1 MRELGLVVK
10 ITKEIEP
17 VLERVA
23 RFGFPTCQIS
33 TYVPEVYTN
42 ENAERINAF
51 CRNNRIR
58 VSQLWAGWPGKC
70 EWDFVGGPETVGLVP
85 LAYRKERC
93 EIVKK
98 ASDFAVRIGVDSVA
112 THAGFIPENPRD
124 PLYARLVE
132 DLRDVVRYCGNNGQS
147 FCFETGQETPV
158 TLLRTI
164 QDIGLPNV
172 GVNLDPANLV
182 MYGKGNAV
190 DSLKVLGRYVKA
202 VHIKDGLYPV
212 DGKELGREVPMGRG
226 DVHMPELLKA
236 LETVG
241 YQGPYTIEIELDRRV
256 AEMSGEDAVKQAKE
270 YLESYLRQ

>member
-132 DLRDVVRYCGNNGQS
+132 DLRDAGPALTRTEVWPSAQHLDAAHFGLEQGQDA
-147 FCFETGQETPV
+147 
-158 TLLRTI
+158 RTCRRTASRSASCTR
-164 QDIGLPNV
+164 
-172 GVNLDPANLV
+172 PASRP
-182 MYGKGNAV
+182 G
-190 DSLKVLGRYVKA
+190 S
-202 VHIKDGLYPV
+202 
-212 DGKELGREVPMGRG
+212 
-226 DVHMPELLKA
+226 
-236 LETVG
+236 
-241 YQGPYTIEIELDRRV
+241 
-256 AEMSGEDAVKQAKE
+256 
-270 YLESYLRQ
+270 